1 MQTSIKNANTHFH
14 PDIAKLAGYLTSAVI
29 VVSSN
34 PYVGPSPRIKVSFF
48 YYQNAQISLYQHQK

>member
-1 MQTSIKNANTHFH
+1 MQTSIKKNTHFH

-29 VVSSN
+29 MVSSN